1 MLPPAAE
8 QERGPR
14 VIAQGVEPMS
24 EANQERQD
32 RDTAVQRT
40 PAMAILT
47 AEALR
52 GVAQGARPEAA
63 LAKDEAR
70 MSLFWRVFG
79 GTLLSIAA
87 LVLVTLYQQFTS
99 SLNDLRH
106 DIERLNEAQADLVKK
121 DEFNSR
127 TNSIW
132 NGLSDAKSA
141 HTSLAAMSEKL
152 TSHEQT
158 LKRADDERRQLQ
170 QEVKE
175 LRDRIATLEG
185 RQSAIKPA
193 KTAMP
198 DIPDD

>member
-1 MLPPAAE
+1 MGKPGEEYQDKETALQHGPAVTLLA
-8 QERGPR
+8 
-14 VIAQGVEPMS
+14 
-24 EANQERQD
+24 
-32 RDTAVQRT
+32 
-40 PAMAILT
+40 

-52 GVAQGARPEAA
+52 G
-63 LAKDEAR
+63 LAGNGHPAEPAPAKGEER
-70 MSLFWRVFG
+70 LPWFWRVFG

-87 LVLVTLYQQFTS
+87 LVLVTLYTQFTG

-121 DEFNSR
+121 DEFNAR

-152 TSHEQT
+152 TSQEQT
-158 LKRADDERRQLQ
+158 LKRADDDRRQLQ

-175 LRDRIATLEG
+175 LRDKIIKLEG